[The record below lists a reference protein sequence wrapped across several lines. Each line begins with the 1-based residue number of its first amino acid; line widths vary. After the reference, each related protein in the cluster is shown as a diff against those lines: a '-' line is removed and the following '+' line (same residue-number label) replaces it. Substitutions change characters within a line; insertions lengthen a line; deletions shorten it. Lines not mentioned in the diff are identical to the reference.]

1 MKKINLFIMA
11 ALTAMLSFSFTACSN
26 DDDDNNA
33 KESNYDKALSAV
45 QSVVNETK
53 ASSKHTTAM
62 LLVTFGSTWQAP
74 HDTYKGVQEQFAKAF
89 PDADVYLAFTSSICI
104 SRCAA
109 GENTDPVNYYA
120 PSYWLKAIGMAQ
132 YSTVC
137 VQSLHCIPGEEFL
150 RMRDTYVKDF
160 HNDTDLPE
168 AYRSSVKV
176 YVGGPL
182 MADEA
187 DVNALATVL
196 NKHFSSVAAKGV
208 MAFMGHGNPESYNYG
223 NGNIRYSQLEAALQK
238 INKNYYVGT
247 VDMKDNYVDNVIG
260 RMHTAGFKTGA
271 VELHPLMSI
280 AGDHANNDMKGGV
293 GETAKDGSWRSEMTK
308 AGYTCPLNNCILKG
322 LGDYTDV
329 VDIWISHMK
338 NALAEA
344 PMYPE
349 AD

>member
-1 MKKINLFIMA
+1 MKKISLLMIA
-11 ALTAMLSFSFTACSN
+11 AIATIITFAFSACSK
-26 DDDDNNA
+26 DDDT
-33 KESNYDKALSAV
+33 KESNYDKALNAV
-45 QSVVNETK
+45 QETVNQTK
-53 ASSKHTTAM
+53 GKSGHNTAL
-62 LLVTFGSTWQAP
+62 LLVTFGSTWEAP
-74 HDTYKGVQEQFAKAF
+74 HQTYKSVQEQFAKAF
-89 PDADVYLAFTSSICI
+89 PGADVYLAFTSSICI

-120 PSYWLKAIGMAQ
+120 PSYWLKAIGTAQ

-168 AYRSSVKV
+168 NYRSTVKV

-182 MADEA
+182 MAEED
-187 DVNALATVL
+187 DVTTLAKAL
-196 NKHFSSVAAKGV
+196 NNHFSSSVTKGV
-208 MAFMGHGNPESYNYG
+208 VALMGHGNPESYNYG
-223 NGNIRYSQLEAALQK
+223 NGNIRYTQLETALQN

-247 VDMKDNYVDNVIG
+247 VDMEGNYVDNVIE
-260 RMHTAGFKTGA
+260 RMQMAKYTSGN

-280 AGDHANNDMKGGV
+280 AGDHANNDMKGGT
-293 GETAKDGSWRSEMTK
+293 GTTAKDGSWRAEMTK
-308 AGYTCPLNNCILKG
+308 SGYTCPLDNCILKG
-322 LGDYTDV
+322 LGDYSDI

-338 NALAEA
+338 NAMNNA

-349 AD
+349 SE